1 MPAGGSRVSRVI
13 WTTVVCVLVLAAG
26 CGGDDESAS
35 EEWVSGLCSAA
46 ADWRSSLEE
55 TVGQFQNPSD
65 LTAESLRSAVDDGL
79 EATESF
85 VDDVRSL
92 GAPETEAGQEAS
104 QIVDSM
110 ATEVQSTAD
119 DLRQTFDTGD
129 DSLTDLISKLSAAS
143 TQITQMGQ
151 DLQTSLAELQSLEGG
166 EELRDELDANEDCDE
181 VRGGS

>member
-1 MPAGGSRVSRVI
+1 MSRVI
-13 WTTVVCVLVLAAG
+13 WATIAAVLVLAAG

-46 ADWRSSLEE
+46 ADWRASLEE
-55 TVGQFQNPSD
+55 TVSQFQNPSD

-79 EATESF
+79 DATETF

-92 GAPETEAGQEAS
+92 GRPETEAGQEAAE
-104 QIVDSM
+104 IVDSM
-110 ATEVQSTAD
+110 ATDVQSTAD
-119 DLRQTFDTGD
+119 DLRETFDSGG

-151 DLQTSLAELQSLEGG
+151 DVRSSLDEIQGLEGG
-166 EELRDELDANEDCDE
+166 DELRDEIDSNEDCDAA
-181 VRGGS
+181 RAGS